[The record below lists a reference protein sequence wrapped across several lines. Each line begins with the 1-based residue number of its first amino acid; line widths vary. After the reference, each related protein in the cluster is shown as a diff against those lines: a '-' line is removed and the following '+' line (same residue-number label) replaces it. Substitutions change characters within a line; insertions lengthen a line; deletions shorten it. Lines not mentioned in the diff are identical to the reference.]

1 MMAEGVNNN
10 GHNNDHL
17 SGNEYEILDQ
27 GSISNVQV
35 ESISRFLS
43 ECPEAALSVH
53 KFLQTNYSKSNQQQQ
68 IVQPVN
74 STPKRGHPLDESG
87 SSINNGRGRRKYPRK
102 GIDSNAHKQSQFT
115 QQEINLQPQL
125 PSSSSTSSGER
136 QQQVINQASTNRKRI
151 SFNQLKH
158 AVSSNLPCFFIEFTS
173 DADRHSI
180 PTALHASDLILKE
193 LQSKGVL
200 IKKFTLIGWSGEK
213 LKLGVNNK
221 EDYAT
226 LVGSDKWPTKINGID
241 IVVSKPKYVPDSFA
255 LVVRYVPRELEEN
268 FVSNEIQRTIASA
281 DRIKRIHYSYQRRTD
296 DYRFDVKDYSEY
308 NAVLQ
313 LGRIAIGHSW
323 LSITKFYPGNR
334 LTYCT
339 KCWCIGHL
347 RNKCNSENK
356 CRICLENLSVDTPHL
371 CKNEPKCAQCDGN
384 HHSLDNQCQVIK
396 EYKDQLKEDVED
408 AIQKGLLQRLSLQEK
423 SPMYEH
429 RDQDFPPL
437 TTSDNHSKKQWNIAQ
452 PRTSDTEKTFESIN
466 DNLAKLIDSNKRLE
480 NKGDLQATKPERKYY
495 YKRWI
500 DPTYDT
506 SLDHRL
512 KEENEHKYEEAR
524 LTTEIVAKYNNSLK
538 QKLHLCVLVFDGRV
552 DEPLEKYYENCI
564 VKHLGTQSRTIFA
577 RTKWD
582 SMYMKTDAVLKKEE
596 NEQRQLLI
604 ETVRLDEN
612 EARIV
617 FTTGLIDKDAEN
629 DPEIVQM
636 IRGKGFNN
644 ENLQNMIRQTVDHHW
659 DNLQIERKAN
669 EQALV
674 ASNQNNNITV
684 YTRTAHFINNIRQKD
699 SDGTEYHWFSFEKFQ
714 RFTFQKVDCEIPTDY
729 AQDPPHKIIR
739 QLYKNATKKEIERS
753 EAIEKH
759 FPDLKT
765 KKLNINSQVAS
776 EATKRAELIKNT
788 TSFDTKPFKIYSSAD
803 FVYYCK
809 TGQQPP
815 LDDELWTNI

>member
-1 MMAEGVNNN
+1 MMAEGVNNNNN

-17 SGNEYEILDQ
+17 SGNEYEILEQ
-27 GSISNVQV
+27 RSISNVQV

-74 STPKRGHPLDESG
+74 STPRRGHPLDESG

-102 GIDSNAHKQSQFT
+102 GIDSSAHKQSQYV
-115 QQEINLQPQL
+115 QQEINLQPQQ
-125 PSSSSTSSGER
+125 PSSSTSSGER
-136 QQQVINQASTNRKRI
+136 QHQVINQASTNRKRI

-173 DADRHSI
+173 EADRHSI
-180 PTALHASDLILKE
+180 PTALQASDLILKE

-200 IKKFTLIGWSGEK
+200 IKKFTLVGWSGKK

-241 IVVSKPKYVPDSFA
+241 IVVAKPKYVPDSFA

-339 KCWCIGHL
+339 KCWCLGHL

-356 CRICLENLSVDTPHL
+356 CRICLENLSVDTPHM

-384 HHSLDNQCQVIK
+384 HHSLDSQCQVKK

-408 AIQKGLLQRLSLQEK
+408 AIQKGFLQRLSLQEK
-423 SPMYEH
+423 SPVFELC
-429 RDQDFPPL
+429 DQDFPPL

-452 PRTSDTEKTFESIN
+452 PRTSDTEKAFESIN

-480 NKGDLQATKPERKYY
+480 NKVDLL
-495 YKRWI
+495 
-500 DPTYDT
+500 
-506 SLDHRL
+506 S
-512 KEENEHKYEEAR
+512 
-524 LTTEIVAKYNNSLK
+524 S
-538 QKLHLCVLVFDGRV
+538 
-552 DEPLEKYYENCI
+552 
-564 VKHLGTQSRTIFA
+564 S
-577 RTKWD
+577 
-582 SMYMKTDAVLKKEE
+582 MKTVTLDTQLHQAVLADTINIMKDFI
-596 NEQRQLLI
+596 QYFIRATLI
-604 ETVRLDEN
+604 SSKSDRVSL
-612 EARIV
+612 V
-617 FTTGLIDKDAEN
+617 
-629 DPEIVQM
+629 PV
-636 IRGKGFNN
+636 
-644 ENLQNMIRQTVDHHW
+644 
-659 DNLQIERKAN
+659 AN
-669 EQALV
+669 EFYNRFHV
-674 ASNQNNNITV
+674 ASSRLINGFQLNHQVQLIPTSHNNNIV
-684 YTRTAHFINNIRQKD
+684 Q
-699 SDGTEYHWFSFEKFQ
+699 
-714 RFTFQKVDCEIPTDY
+714 TD
-729 AQDPPHKIIR
+729 QQSSSI
-739 QLYKNATKKEIERS
+739 YKSTQNAK
-753 EAIEKH
+753 
-759 FPDLKT
+759 
-765 KKLNINSQVAS
+765 
-776 EATKRAELIKNT
+776 
-788 TSFDTKPFKIYSSAD
+788 
-803 FVYYCK
+803 
-809 TGQQPP
+809 
-815 LDDELWTNI
+815 

>member
-102 GIDSNAHKQSQFT
+102 GIESNAHKQSQFT

-125 PSSSSTSSGER
+125 PSSSPTSSGER

-173 DADRHSI
+173 DTDRHSI

-200 IKKFTLIGWSGEK
+200 IKKFTLIGWSGKK

-226 LVGSDKWPTKINGID
+226 LFGSDKWPTKINGID

-480 NKGDLQATKPERKYY
+480 NKVDLL
-495 YKRWI
+495 
-500 DPTYDT
+500 
-506 SLDHRL
+506 S
-512 KEENEHKYEEAR
+512 
-524 LTTEIVAKYNNSLK
+524 S
-538 QKLHLCVLVFDGRV
+538 
-552 DEPLEKYYENCI
+552 
-564 VKHLGTQSRTIFA
+564 S
-577 RTKWD
+577 
-582 SMYMKTDAVLKKEE
+582 MKTVTLDTQLHQAVLADTINIMKDFI
-596 NEQRQLLI
+596 QYFIRATLI
-604 ETVRLDEN
+604 
-612 EARIV
+612 
-617 FTTGLIDKDAEN
+617 
-629 DPEIVQM
+629 
-636 IRGKGFNN
+636 
-644 ENLQNMIRQTVDHHW
+644 
-659 DNLQIERKAN
+659 
-669 EQALV
+669 
-674 ASNQNNNITV
+674 
-684 YTRTAHFINNIRQKD
+684 
-699 SDGTEYHWFSFEKFQ
+699 
-714 RFTFQKVDCEIPTDY
+714 
-729 AQDPPHKIIR
+729 
-739 QLYKNATKKEIERS
+739 
-753 EAIEKH
+753 
-759 FPDLKT
+759 
-765 KKLNINSQVAS
+765 
-776 EATKRAELIKNT
+776 
-788 TSFDTKPFKIYSSAD
+788 SS
-803 FVYYCK
+803 K
-809 TGQQPP
+809 
-815 LDDELWTNI
+815 